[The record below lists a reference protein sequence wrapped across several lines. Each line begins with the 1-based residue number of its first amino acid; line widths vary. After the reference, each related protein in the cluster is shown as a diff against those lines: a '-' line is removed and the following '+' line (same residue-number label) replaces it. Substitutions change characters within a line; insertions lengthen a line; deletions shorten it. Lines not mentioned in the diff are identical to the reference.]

1 MNILSE
7 IIVYTTETCPK
18 CEQLKK
24 LLKSNNISFKEADM
38 STPEA
43 LTELRVNGVFEV
55 TAPILQIDDKF
66 LTHEELFEGG
76 DVDRN
81 AISDVL

>member
-1 MNILSE
+1 LSE
-7 IIVYTTETCPK
+7 IIIYTTETCPK

-43 LTELRVNGVFEV
+43 LTELRVNGVFDV
-55 TAPILQIDDKF
+55 TAPILQIDEKF
-66 LTHEELFEGG
+66 LTTDELFDGG
-76 DVDRN
+76 EVDSN
-81 AISDVL
+81 AISDIL

>member
-1 MNILSE
+1 MSE

-24 LLKSNNISFKEADM
+24 LLKSSNIPFKEADM
-38 STPEA
+38 STPES

-66 LTHEELFEGG
+66 LTHEELFDGG
-76 DVDRN
+76 ELDRN
-81 AISDVL
+81 VISEIL